1 MRQPGLETLIR
12 TTTFKLAVRQA
23 VVILGFVLVLLAY
36 VYVATVW
43 QLARD
48 AETAADIEFATLERA
63 YAEGGR
69 LRLEQEVLE
78 RASRQGELLYAVAD
92 SDGAIIAGD
101 LREMPADPP
110 AEASERVTFPLDG
123 GQARG
128 RIGRILGGPVLIVAS
143 DLGVAAQFSAR
154 ITRVLWTVGVLG
166 LIFAFVGGLLASR
179 QAAKRVEDF
188 SNTARDVMAGDLSR
202 RAPDNGAG
210 DEFDDLAREINAM
223 LTRLETLV
231 RTTRTAGDAM
241 AHDLRSPLTRL
252 KQRIDAALESE
263 PDAHRDRDALRRAS
277 QECDRLLEM
286 FQSVLKLTRLESRES
301 WRFSNTDVS
310 KIMHDL
316 VEFYAPVAEDAGIVL
331 SAHVEDG
338 LALQAEPGLIQQAVS
353 NLIENAIKY
362 THKPGRLEVRAGIRA
377 DGRLE
382 LAVLDDGPGIPQGE
396 RDRVV
401 ERFVRLEQSR
411 TTEGSGLGLSLVSAV
426 ARLHRG
432 VFALGDGL
440 GQSAQPGLRAALV
453 LPVT

>member
-1 MRQPGLETLIR
+1 MRQPGLDTLIR
-12 TTTFKLAVRQA
+12 TTTFRLALRQA

-48 AETAADIEFATLERA
+48 AEAAADQEFAQLERA

-69 LRLEQEVLE
+69 ARLEQEVVE
-78 RASRQGELLYAVAD
+78 RAARQGSLLYALAE
-92 SDGAIIAGD
+92 SDGTVVAGD
-101 LREMPADPP
+101 L
-110 AEASERVTFPLDG
+110 EALPQRPGDGVERVTFPVEQR
-123 GQARG
+123 QARG
-128 RIGRILGGPVLIVAS
+128 RMGRLLNGPILLVAS

-166 LIFAFVGGLLASR
+166 LLFSVIGGLLASR
-179 QAAKRVEDF
+179 HAAQRVEDF

-210 DEFDDLAREINAM
+210 DEFDDLAREFNAM

-252 KQRIDAALESE
+252 KQRLDHALEAA
-263 PDAHRDRDALRRAS
+263 PDAERDREALRKAS
-277 QECDRLLEM
+277 EECDRLLEM
-286 FQSVLKLTRLESRES
+286 FQAVLRLARLESRES
-301 WRFSNTDVS
+301 WTFAPTDVS

-316 VEFYAPVAEDAGIVL
+316 VEFYEPAAEDAHLTLRAVV
-331 SAHVEDG
+331 ADG
-338 LALQAEPGLIQQAVS
+338 LTLNAEAGLIQQAVS
-353 NLIENAIKY
+353 NLIENALKY
-362 THKPGRLEVRAGIRA
+362 TPSGGRVEIRAGLRP

-382 LAVLDDGPGIPQGE
+382 LAVLDDGPGVPQGE
-396 RDRVV
+396 RDRVM

-411 TTEGSGLGLSLVSAV
+411 TSEGSGLGLSLVSAV

-432 VFALGDGL
+432 VLALGDGL
-440 GQSAQPGLRAALV
+440 GQSARPGLRAALV
-453 LPVT
+453 LPSA